1 MKRNMIVTGC
11 TIFCVLCGVCVIAF
25 GSTFVESG
33 ELQRI
38 TDWKFVKGDIDVAD
52 NSVSWTDVT
61 VPHTWNAADGQDGDT
76 YYRGP
81 GWYKTIIKQNQI
93 NTDKRTFIRFN
104 AVGTEADVY
113 LNGDEVGSHLGGYTA
128 FCFELTD
135 FLHENQDHELYV
147 RADNSYRP
155 DVAPLSGDFTI
166 FGGIHRPV
174 EIISKNILC
183 ISPMDYASPGVYI
196 SQKNVNSANAKLG
209 IRVLADNGSTAH
221 ANVRIRVAI
230 ADVNDKVVAEGY
242 KSAIAGAG
250 TVVPIETEV
259 TINQPHLWH
268 GVEDPYL
275 YTVKVE
281 LQHDGDKVDEYNKRV
296 GLRYYSV
303 DPDNGFFL
311 NGQSYQL
318 RGVNCHYDREGKGAA
333 LSDDDIF
340 EDYKLIN
347 EIGANTLRMAHYP
360 HAWLS
365 YEICD
370 QLGIMAW
377 AEIPLVNQITHDS
390 GFASNARQQLMEMI
404 MQNYNHFSIFA
415 WSLSNE
421 MYHQQTDDPIPL
433 LNELN
438 DVAKNE
444 DPYRLTVL
452 ATNHRIEELN
462 NITDLLAYNK
472 YPGWY
477 NMEPDEMDQAMDQY
491 NESGNNR
498 GIAVSEYGAGGSI
511 LHQDQLLQRISPG
524 GHWHPEQWQAYL
536 HECHYEDIYNTPGC
550 WGSFVWNM
558 FDFSSDSRDEGAAPG
573 VNDKGLVTHD
583 RKNRKDAF
591 YFYKANW
598 STGPVLH
605 LTSKRNLVRVD
616 ADTIVKVYTNLSEV
630 SLLVN
635 GTDCGSVQPDDHKI
649 AIWNNIE
656 LNEGDNEI
664 VVSGSYK
671 GKVFTDKAVWT
682 YDTSEEALEKL
693 LIARGGLVVE
703 GVYSAS
709 NAQAG
714 NGPANAFDND
724 LETRWASDQENVWIA
739 CELPSSR
746 EVTGIEICWY
756 NGSTRSYS
764 FEVQTSTDS
773 NTWRD
778 VYSGNSRSEGGY
790 EYYPFSNTDESSHV
804 RIICHGHGD
813 SDWSSINEIVI
824 K

>member
-1 MKRNMIVTGC
+1 MKQNVNIAGYAIVGLLSW
-11 TIFCVLCGVCVIAF
+11 FCAIAV
-25 GSTFVESG
+25 GSYVPES
-33 ELQRI
+33 EAVQRI
-38 TDWKFVKGDIDVAD
+38 SDWKYIKGDIDIAD
-52 NSVSWTDVT
+52 NSVDWTDVK
-61 VPHTWNAADGQDGDT
+61 VPHTWNATDGQNGGT

-81 GWYKTIIKQNQI
+81 GWYKTVVEQKQI
-93 NTDKRTFIRFN
+93 VTDNRTFVRFN
-104 AVGTEADVY
+104 AVGTEANVY
-113 LNGDEVGSHLGGYTA
+113 FDGEFIGSHLGGYTA

-135 FLHENQDHELYV
+135 FLYENRDHELYV

-166 FGGIHRPV
+166 FGGMHRPV
-174 EIISKNILC
+174 ELITKNKLC
-183 ISPMDYASPGVYI
+183 ISPANYASSGVYI
-196 SQKNVNSANAKLG
+196 AQKSINSANAVLG
-209 IRVLADNGSTAH
+209 VRVLADNGYSQHVNA
-221 ANVRIRVAI
+221 RIRVMVL
-230 ADVNDKVVAEGY
+230 DVNDRVVAEVY
-242 KSAIAGAG
+242 KSAIVGYG
-250 TVVPIETEV
+250 TVIPIETDITV
-259 TINQPHLWH
+259 TQPHLWH
-268 GVEDPYL
+268 GVIDPYL

-281 LQHDGDKVDEYNKRV
+281 LLKNGDKVDEYSKRV
-296 GLRYYSV
+296 GLRYYRV
-303 DPDNGFFL
+303 DPDKGFYL
-311 NGQSYQL
+311 NGQLYQL
-318 RGVNCHYDREGKGAA
+318 RGVNCHYDRQGKGAA
-333 LSDDDIF
+333 LSDGDIF

-347 EIGANTLRMAHYP
+347 DIGANTLRMAHYP
-360 HAWLS
+360 HAQLS

-377 AEIPLVNQITHDS
+377 AEIPLVNQITHDP
-390 GFASNARQQLMEMI
+390 GFAPNARQQLMEMI
-404 MQNYNHFSIFA
+404 MQNFNHCSIFA

-438 DVAKNE
+438 DMAKNQ
-444 DPYRLTVL
+444 DPSRLTVL
-452 ATNHRIEELN
+452 ATNHRIEALN

-477 NMEPDEMDQAMDQY
+477 NMDPDEMDQAMAQY
-491 NESGNNR
+491 NESGKNR

-511 LHQDQLLQRISPG
+511 EHQDQLLERISPG

-536 HECHYEDIYNTPGC
+536 HECHYMDIYNTPEC

-598 STGPVLH
+598 SNGPVLH
-605 LTSKRNLVRVD
+605 LTSKRNVVRVESN
-616 ADTIVKVYTNLSEV
+616 TIVKVYTNLSEV
-630 SLLVN
+630 SLEVN
-635 GTDCGSVQPDDHKI
+635 GTDLGPVQPNDLKI
-649 AIWNNIE
+649 AIWDSVV

-664 VVSGSYK
+664 IVRGYYK
-671 GKVFTDKAVWT
+671 GNELIEKAVWT
-682 YDTSEEALEKL
+682 YDTSPEALEKL
-693 LIARGGLVVE
+693 LIARGGLVVD
-703 GVYSAS
+703 GPYSAL

-714 NGPANAFDND
+714 NGPANAFDGNI
-724 LETRWASDQENVWIA
+724 ETRWASDQENVWIA
-739 CELPSSR
+739 CELPEAR
-746 EVTGIEICWY
+746 EVTGIEIYWY
-756 NGSTRSYS
+756 NGGSRSYT

-778 VYSGNSRSEGGY
+778 VYSGNSRKEGGF
-790 EYYPFSNTDESSHV
+790 EYYQFTDTDESSHV